1 MSRIRADKFVD
12 RAATGAP
19 ELTQGVNF
27 GASGVGGTIT
37 AAGQA
42 EFTGIVTALGA
53 NVTGVVTAT
62 TFIGALSGN
71 ATSATTATTATNA
84 SGLTG
89 SPSITVTNI
98 NAADITASG
107 TLTYEDVT
115 NVDSVGVVTARSG
128 LNVVGGGATVTGIA
142 TFHSGAHF
150 DGGGLIKE
158 KANVVAG
165 RLSDVSGVHVNLEDG
180 MTHVYTTDE
189 DGGGAGL
196 AVNIRFSSSVELMD
210 RLSVGETISVNIT
223 TKPNGNGYIDE
234 FTVDGAAVTE
244 EWNGGAAP
252 SSAAAGGFDLTTVQI
267 TRIASTGTENTDLL
281 VQCNNS
287 NFA

>member
-1 MSRIRADKFVD
+1 MSRIRADKIVD
-12 RAATGAP
+12 RAATGAV
-19 ELTQGVNF
+19 ELTE
-27 GASGVGGTIT
+27 GATVPSGKTISGSGSIDSGLIPTLNQNTTGT
-37 AAGQA
+37 AA
-42 EFTGIVTALGA
+42 
-53 NVTGVVTAT
+53 
-62 TFIGALSGN
+62 
-71 ATSATTATTATNA
+71 
-84 SGLTG
+84 GLTG
-89 SPSITVTNI
+89 SPDITVRNI
-98 NAADITASG
+98 TGVGATFTG
-107 TLTYEDVT
+107 VLTYEDVT
-115 NVDSVGVVTARSG
+115 NVDAVGLITARTG
-128 LNVVGGGATVTGIA
+128 VKVLAGGVNVVGGGATVAGIA
-142 TFHSGAHF
+142 TFHNGAHF

-180 MTHVYTTDE
+180 MSHVYTTDE
-189 DGGGAGL
+189 DGGGASL

>member
-1 MSRIRADKFVD
+1 MSRIRADKIVD
-12 RAATGAP
+12 RAATGAV
-19 ELTQGVNF
+19 ELTE
-27 GASGVGGTIT
+27 GATVPSGKTISGSGSIAAGLIPTLNQNTTGT
-37 AAGQA
+37 AAGLTGTPDIA
-42 EFTGIVTALGA
+42 VRNITGVGATFTGV
-53 NVTGVVTAT
+53 
-62 TFIGALSGN
+62 
-71 ATSATTATTATNA
+71 
-84 SGLTG
+84 
-89 SPSITVTNI
+89 
-98 NAADITASG
+98 
-107 TLTYEDVT
+107 LTYEDVT
-115 NVDSVGVVTARSG
+115 NVDAVGLITARTG
-128 LNVVGGGATVTGIA
+128 VKVLAGGVNVVGGGATVAGIA
-142 TFHSGAHF
+142 TFHNGAHF

-180 MTHVYTTDE
+180 MSHVYTTDE

-223 TKPNGNGYIDE
+223 TKPNGAGYIDE